1 MRRDVNFVFFGL
13 LILLLIAMV
22 GVMLYSD
29 YTYHRVNARYLK
41 FREMFEQAQNDLN
54 RSREEIKAKD
64 EELQEK
70 EQALIDIINELNL
83 SKQRISSLSDYY
95 TTVRSEKEDLE
106 RDLSR
111 IEQERDRWKSDYLA
125 AKQDLEVCEK
135 NYNLKKREVELLE
148 SDIAVYR
155 DYAAKLRVNIGIA
168 REEAEDLM
176 NALDI
181 VDCAN
186 ASVCEDEI
194 ENITEMLQDLQSTL
208 LLINDNI
215 DHLPK

>member
-1 MRRDVNFVFFGL
+1 MKRDVNFVFFGL

-22 GVMLYSD
+22 GIMLYSD
-29 YTYHRVNARYLK
+29 YTYHKVNAQYLK
-41 FREMFEQAQNDLN
+41 FKEMFEQAQNELN

-95 TTVRSEKEDLE
+95 TTVKSEKENLE
-106 RDLSR
+106 MDLSR
-111 IEQERDRWKSDYLA
+111 IERERDQWKSDYLA
-125 AKQDLEVCEK
+125 AKKDLGVCEK
-135 NYNLKKREVELLE
+135 NYDLKKKEVELLE
-148 SDIAVYR
+148 SDIAAYR
-155 DYAAKLRVNIGIA
+155 DYATKLSLNIDIA
-168 REEAEDLM
+168 MEEAEDLM

-181 VDCAN
+181 VDCTN